1 MHSFTSF
8 DYRSI
13 IDSFKAKR
21 LSNDEIEQRLSDL
34 MLLFDFSSSLNRVS
48 KTEEIADLLLLT
60 IMGYT
65 ASRRAAFL
73 LQTQKGLKLV
83 AAKGYRSK
91 FSVREWAYFIPPPY
105 PDYFLCDED
114 SDEPWKELCAA
125 LGVQLLVPL
134 QQDGR
139 LLAVIGFGERS
150 KSRSYSRHDIQIVAS
165 LVQMCAGIL
174 ENSQTH
180 QTLEF
185 LNRQL
190 TLKIYQ
196 LNTLFELSKDFSA
209 VWDSEAIFRILGTSL
224 IGQLLISRCAVFT
237 FLNDTLQLQFVRG

>member
-91 FSVREWAYFIPPPY
+91 FSVREWPYFIPPPY

-114 SDEPWKELCAA
+114 SDDPWKELCDA
-125 LGVQLLVPL
+125 L
-134 QQDGR
+134 
-139 LLAVIGFGERS
+139 
-150 KSRSYSRHDIQIVAS
+150 
-165 LVQMCAGIL
+165 
-174 ENSQTH
+174 
-180 QTLEF
+180 
-185 LNRQL
+185 
-190 TLKIYQ
+190 
-196 LNTLFELSKDFSA
+196 
-209 VWDSEAIFRILGTSL
+209 
-224 IGQLLISRCAVFT
+224 
-237 FLNDTLQLQFVRG
+237 